1 MAQIEAS
8 PGSAAPSGPLPSPL
22 PAPLPAP
29 VSRTVLPL
37 AGTGPDGGPA
47 ALTVLRFGTPGARPK
62 AYLQAGLH
70 ADEFPGMLALRHL
83 AARLEERAARGEIAG
98 EIVLVPQAN
107 PLGLAQHRFG
117 LLQGRFHEASG
128 ANFNRDYPDLAAA
141 IGDRIGPRLGPDPAA
156 NIATIRAAMGDA
168 LADMTGEGEME
179 RLRLTLMG
187 LAYDADM
194 VLDLHA
200 DNEALLHLYI
210 GTPLWPDA
218 QDLAAEID
226 ARAVLLAE
234 VSGGH
239 PFDEACGGPWW
250 ALARRFPEH
259 PIPPACLSA
268 TLELRC
274 NDTVDEALAARDA
287 AALERF
293 LRRRGVIAGGLDEA
307 LPRLLCEAT
316 PLEAMQQLRSPS
328 YGLIAYVRRLGD
340 TVAAGEEVARIID
353 PVGESVP
360 VLATTDGLLFARHNQ
375 TYAWPGKVI
384 GKIAGAHALPER
396 TGKLL
401 TD

>member
-1 MAQIEAS
+1 MAQIEAN
-8 PGSAAPSGPLPSPL
+8 PT
-22 PAPLPAP
+22 
-29 VSRTVLPL
+29 SRTRVPL
-37 AGTGPDGGPA
+37 AGIGPDGVPA
-47 ALTVLRFGTPGARPK
+47 ALTVLRYGTPGARPK

-83 AARLEERAARGEIAG
+83 AARLEEAAARGAIAG
-98 EIVLVPQAN
+98 EIILVPQAN

-117 LLQGRFHEASG
+117 FLQGRFHEASG
-128 ANFNRDYPDLAAA
+128 LNFNRDYPDLAAA
-141 IGDRIGPRLGPDPAA
+141 IGDTIGAHLGPDAAA
-156 NIATIRAAMGDA
+156 NVAAVRAAMGTA
-168 LADMTGEGEME
+168 LQGME
-179 RLRLTLMG
+179 AQTELDRLRLTLMG
-187 LAYDADM
+187 LAYDADI

-218 QDLAAEID
+218 QDVAAEID
-226 ARAVLLAE
+226 ARAVLVAE

-250 ALARRFPEH
+250 ALAHRFPDQ

-274 NDTVDEALAARDA
+274 NDTVDEGLAARDA
-287 AALERF
+287 AALERV
-293 LRRRGVIAGGLDEA
+293 LRRRGVIAGGVEEA
-307 LPRLLCEAT
+307 LPRLLCTAT
-316 PLEAMQQLRSPS
+316 PLEAMQQVRATSH
-328 YGLIAYVRRLGD
+328 GLIAYHRQLGD
-340 TVAAGEEVARIID
+340 TVRAGEEVARVID
-353 PVGESVP
+353 PVGASVP
-360 VLATTDGLLFARHNQ
+360 VLATTDGLLFARHSQ

-396 TGKLL
+396 TGRLL

>member
-1 MAQIEAS
+1 MGTDPIMAQIEAS
-8 PGSAAPSGPLPSPL
+8 PGSHPT
-22 PAPLPAP
+22 
-29 VSRTVLPL
+29 SRTVVPL

-47 ALTVLRFGTPGARPK
+47 TLTVLRFGAPGARPK

-83 AARLEERAARGEIAG
+83 AARLEELAARGEISG

-117 LLQGRFHEASG
+117 LLQGRYHEASG

-141 IGDRIGPRLGPDPAA
+141 IGDQIGAHLGLDAAA
-156 NIATIRAAMGDA
+156 NVAAIRAAMGTA
-168 LADMTGEGEME
+168 LSGMAAQGEMDG
-179 RLRLTLMG
+179 LRHALMG
-187 LAYDADM
+187 LAYDADI

-218 QDLAAEID
+218 HDVAAEID

-234 VSGGH
+234 VSGGN
-239 PFDEACGGPWW
+239 PFDEACSGPWW
-250 ALARRFPEH
+250 ALARQFPDA

-274 NDTVDEALAARDA
+274 NDTVDEAFASRDA
-287 AALERF
+287 AALERI
-293 LRRRGVIAGGLDEA
+293 LRRRGVIAGGVEQA

-316 PLEAMQQLRSPS
+316 PLEAMQQVRAAS
-328 YGLIAYVRRLGD
+328 YGLISYARQLGD
-340 TVAAGEEVARIID
+340 TVTAGEVVAHIVD

-384 GKIAGAHALPER
+384 GKIAGAQALPER